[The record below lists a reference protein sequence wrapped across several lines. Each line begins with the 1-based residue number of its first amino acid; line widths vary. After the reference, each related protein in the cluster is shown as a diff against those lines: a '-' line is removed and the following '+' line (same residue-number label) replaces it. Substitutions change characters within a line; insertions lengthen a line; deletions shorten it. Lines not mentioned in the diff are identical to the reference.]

1 MATTILPIGPV
12 TEGLVAAWAGIRG
25 LAETMDADQ
34 WGVPSVLPGWTN
46 ADIVAHIIGTESL
59 LAGRDVAAVDVSALA
74 HVRNPIGELNE
85 KWVEHFRGQPR
96 ADVLAAFDEIV
107 ALRTEALAAMGQN
120 DFDAASMTPAGPD
133 TYGRFMRIRI
143 FDCWMHEIDLSDGI
157 GVASPADTGAAQ
169 WAIAEIA
176 ASLPFVVGKRAGAP
190 AGTSVLFRITGAAP
204 TDVRIVVAERAVAVD
219 EFEAGAGNAASGPN
233 LPGDDAATV
242 RLTLDAIDLARL
254 AGGRRDAD
262 PAAVT
267 VEGDRE
273 IADRILTNLN
283 YVI

>member
-1 MATTILPIGPV
+1 
-12 TEGLVAAWAGIRG
+12 
-25 LAETMDADQ
+25 
-34 WGVPSVLPGWTN
+34 
-46 ADIVAHIIGTESL
+46 
-59 LAGRDVAAVDVSALA
+59 
-74 HVRNPIGELNE
+74 
-85 KWVEHFRGQPR
+85 
-96 ADVLAAFDEIV
+96 
-107 ALRTEALAAMGQN
+107 
-120 DFDAASMTPAGPD
+120 
-133 TYGRFMRIRI
+133 
-143 FDCWMHEIDLSDGI
+143 
-157 GVASPADTGAAQ
+157 
-169 WAIAEIA
+169 
-176 ASLPFVVGKRAGAP
+176 
-190 AGTSVLFRITGAAP
+190 
-204 TDVRIVVAERAVAVD
+204 D